1 MQTAWEIIMTR
12 GRTFGPMIS
21 LMYTTLMARN
31 PANPSVSAIDR
42 TNSAEKF
49 VTYPKGQMNAP
60 ASSEDRISA
69 LRRRSCRPASPG
81 HSRRA
86 GC

>member
-1 MQTAWEIIMTR
+1 MQTTWLTIMTR

-49 VTYPKGQMNAP
+49 VTYAKGQMNTP
-60 ASSEDRISA
+60 ASVADRI
-69 LRRRSCRPASPG
+69 
-81 HSRRA
+81 RA
-86 GC
+86 GRRPILSASQPRA